1 MKNPTP
7 GVTVLFAAVTL
18 LLSSHSLCAQTCQ
31 EKRDACVAQCDK
43 IRDPAK
49 RAICVQKCDKQLEE
63 CVKKNRPQPL
73 DLANDV
79 DLDVCLEGGAP
90 CRQPVRKICTL
101 MAGACD
107 DCWKT
112 LCGGNWRFGS
122 SRPLEV
128 KLLAATDPAKKARLL
143 ATSSMKEKEAVL
155 RVPGDIKLNSKEQL
169 YFEFSSKEK
178 RAGSVKVHIHR
189 DR

>member
-1 MKNPTP
+1 MKNPAP
-7 GVTVLFAAVTL
+7 GVIVLFTAVTL
-18 LLSSHSLCAQTCQ
+18 ALFSHPAGAQTCQ
-31 EKRDACVAQCDK
+31 EKRDGCVKECDK

-49 RAICVQKCDKQLEE
+49 RAVCVQKCDDQLEE
-63 CVKKNRPQPL
+63 CTKKNRPQPL
-73 DLANDV
+73 DLTNDV

-112 LCGGNWRFGS
+112 LCGGNWSFGS
-122 SRPLEV
+122 NRPLQV
-128 KLLAATDPAKKARLL
+128 KLLAATSPAMKGRVL
-143 ATSSMKEKEAVL
+143 ATSSIKGKQAAL
-155 RVPGDIKLNSKEQL
+155 RVPANIKLNNKEQL

-178 RAGSVKVHIHR
+178 PGGSVKVHIHR